1 MILNLSFTRCL
12 SSISVF
18 ILIIFSFSIN
28 QYYAFI
34 GVLPVDSFSTFNAG
48 YDILNGSLPFK
59 DFWTIKG
66 PVLDIIQAIYF
77 KLFGVSWF
85 SYAAHSSSFNT
96 IFSLSTF
103 FTLKKFGLNLKY
115 SFIYSALGS
124 VLMYPTYGIPFTD
137 HHVAIFSML
146 SIYSLCLAIK
156 NKNNIYWFFIPIFLF
171 LAFFTKQTPAG
182 YFGILILIISSLYL
196 ILNFDK
202 KILLSLI
209 LSSLIVTAIFVFL
222 VFFYN
227 IPFQSILVQYL
238 LFPLS
243 LGETRVEWLFPFDF
257 QRFVLRHK
265 LIYIALSVPIFLLVK
280 NISKNISS
288 ILANDNLIFL
298 TLFGTLLIFITHQLM
313 TINGLFIYFL
323 VPVFSGFSHIYLSKF
338 KNKKKLISF
347 FLILSVISTVY
358 YHQKYISKRD
368 TLILRDTDLNKAIN
382 ASILSD
388 KLTNLKWLT
397 HHYPDDPNSEIEN
410 LLSTIDIIKEDKR
423 KKMFVTDYQFISVI
437 LNINDNSAA
446 RIWWRHH
453 IYPEPDKKYFVNWK
467 DFLINKI
474 INENIEVIYTIKP
487 LEGEHNIF
495 DGLISKDCYSNEKKN
510 KILVLQTLNDCNELK
525 IFTNLKK

>member
-1 MILNLSFTRCL
+1 MLLTRYL
-12 SSISVF
+12 LSISVL
-18 ILIIFSFSIN
+18 ILIVISFSIN
-28 QYYAFI
+28 QFYAFI

-77 KLFGVSWF
+77 KLFGISWF

-115 SFIYSALGS
+115 SFLYSVLGS
-124 VLMYPTYGIPFTD
+124 VLMYPTYGVPFTD
-137 HHVAIFSML
+137 HHTAIFSML

-156 NKNNIYWFFIPIFLF
+156 TKSNIYWFFIPIFLF
-171 LAFFTKQTPAG
+171 LAFFTKQTPSG
-182 YFGILILIISSLYL
+182 YFGILILIITFLYL

-202 KILLSLI
+202 KILLSVI
-209 LSSLIVTAIFVFL
+209 LSSLIVIAIFVFL
-222 VFFYN
+222 IFFYN
-227 IPFQSILVQYL
+227 ISFQSILVQYF

-243 LGETRVEWLFPFDF
+243 LGETRVEWLLPFDF
-257 QRFVLRHK
+257 QRFVLRYK
-265 LIYIALSVPIFLLVK
+265 LLYLGLSVPIFLLVK

-298 TLFGTLLIFITHQLM
+298 TLLGTLLIFITHQLM
-313 TINGLFIYFL
+313 TINGLYIYFL
-323 VPVFSGFSHIYLSKF
+323 IPVFSGFSHIYLSKF
-338 KNKKKLISF
+338 KNKKKLINF
-347 FLILSVISTVY
+347 FLILSIISTLY

-368 TLILRDTDLNKAIN
+368 TLILRDVNLTKSIN
-382 ASILSD
+382 ASVLSD
-388 KLTNLKWLT
+388 KLKNLKWIT
-397 HHYPDDPNSEIEN
+397 NHYPDNPSLEIEN
-410 LLSTIDIIKEDKR
+410 LLSAIEIIKADKR

-437 LNINDNSAA
+437 LSINDNSAA

-453 IYPEPDKKYFVNWK
+453 IYPEPDEKYFINWK
-467 DFLINKI
+467 NFLISKI

-487 LEGEHNIF
+487 LVGEHDIF
-495 DGLISKDCYSNEKKN
+495 EGLISKDCYSNEKKN
-510 KILVLQTLNDCNELK
+510 KTLVLQTLNDCNEFKKL
-525 IFTNLKK
+525 TNLKK